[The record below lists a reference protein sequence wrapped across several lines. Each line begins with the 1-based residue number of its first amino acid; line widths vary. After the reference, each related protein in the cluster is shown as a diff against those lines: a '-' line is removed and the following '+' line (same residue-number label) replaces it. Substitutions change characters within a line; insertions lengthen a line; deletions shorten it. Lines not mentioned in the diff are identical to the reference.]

1 MGVLFIL
8 ELTVAIVIFA
18 TGDKIIDA
26 VVENTGAYDEW
37 DTLKSYLTYVDLVVV
52 GTLVVELLLIIFVKC
67 YIGSLRQ
74 RNAEYDYKF
83 IDDDGNKI
91 SLQEKQNNDRTAIQD
106 KYAQK
111 REQMRQKYGRNN

>member
-37 DTLKSYLTYVDLVVV
+37 DTLKSYLTYVDLVV

-67 YIGSLRQ
+67 YIGSLR
-74 RNAEYDYKF
+74 
-83 IDDDGNKI
+83 
-91 SLQEKQNNDRTAIQD
+91 
-106 KYAQK
+106 
-111 REQMRQKYGRNN
+111 